1 MIKTAANRAIYT
13 LNKVTVC
20 GMLNYLTNCIFAEEI
35 YNTMSNLLQKY
46 VRREYFTSSMM
57 CFSKKY
63 MLHNSFLIILLNNI
77 EMMMNYLKTLKGNL
91 LQEYNEIFAEEKHPM
106 IFSSIEELEVS
117 NRKRFETLLK
127 EKMKIIVEFL
137 KLTVFLI
144 SFTFKFIFHSLFN
157 FYL

>member
-1 MIKTAANRAIYT
+1 
-13 LNKVTVC
+13 
-20 GMLNYLTNCIFAEEI
+20 
-35 YNTMSNLLQKY
+35 
-46 VRREYFTSSMM
+46 
-57 CFSKKY
+57 
-63 MLHNSFLIILLNNI
+63 
-77 EMMMNYLKTLKGNL
+77 MNYLKTLKGNL

-144 SFTFKFIFHSLFN
+144 SFTFKFIFHSLLN
-157 FYL
+157 FDL